1 MRRVQIN
8 AQVTAMIT
16 LLETIGTLAI
26 MIINFVVQYNQYTLR
41 ILFAMLHFICLPYIF
56 LVNTRENKN
65 RLVDQGWR
73 NLLLDSIQNISF
85 PWAKNN
91 NVVHF
96 GPVKYDVNNDVC
108 IIEKLKQQDN
118 RYQHHNTHTLGCTQI
133 TKVPL
138 QERVVVQQHL
148 VLDKPVFAQQIV

>member
-1 MRRVQIN
+1 
-8 AQVTAMIT
+8 MIT

-108 IIEKLKQQDN
+108 IIEKLEKQDN

-148 VLDKPVFAQQIV
+148 VLDNPVSVQQTV